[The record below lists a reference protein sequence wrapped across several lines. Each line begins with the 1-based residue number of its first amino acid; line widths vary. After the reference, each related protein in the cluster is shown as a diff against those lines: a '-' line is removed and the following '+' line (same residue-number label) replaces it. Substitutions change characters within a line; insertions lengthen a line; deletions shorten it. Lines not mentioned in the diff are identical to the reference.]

1 VQDFRL
7 LRLGMHEDLRPRG
20 AYESVLVERYIV
32 NQWRTQ
38 RCAIMEAELIAH
50 RREYATAWAN
60 PRRVKVTPT
69 AGAVWGDDQQFYGGA
84 LEKLAKYEYRLS
96 LEANRV
102 LRELAQRQK
111 AREEDQGGDDF
122 MARLDALREK
132 KPTAGEPQMTQID
145 TDELLD
151 KTERQFNLRESAK
164 SAVPNPSSHAAE
176 PTAQSGNLQ
185 NELSPREARRTAGP
199 RNSRMDTDELPGGD
213 KREGQSV
220 SSVQSVD
227 EVALG
232 HATEPTLQSGNLQNE
247 LPPHGGKV
255 NAATKEAQPEQGKP
269 RRAPYDTDKLR
280 AEIERRV
287 NRHLTAQ
294 AGALSP
300 LRQGVAPRLKATSV
314 GSGA

>member
-1 VQDFRL
+1 
-7 LRLGMHEDLRPRG
+7 
-20 AYESVLVERYIV
+20 
-32 NQWRTQ
+32 
-38 RCAIMEAELIAH
+38 MEAELIAH
-50 RREYATAWAN
+50 RREYATAFAN

-96 LEANRV
+96 LEANRI
-102 LRELAQRQK
+102 LRQLSQRQK

-122 MARLDALREK
+122 MARLDALREAREERA
-132 KPTAGEPQMTQID
+132 TAGEPQMTQID

-151 KTERQFNLRESAK
+151 KAERQFNLRESAK
-164 SAVPNPSSHAAE
+164 SAVPNPLSH
-176 PTAQSGNLQ
+176 
-185 NELSPREARRTAGP
+185 
-199 RNSRMDTDELPGGD
+199 D
-213 KREGQSV
+213 
-220 SSVQSVD
+220 
-227 EVALG
+227 
-232 HATEPTLQSGNLQNE
+232 TEPTTQSGNLQNE
-247 LPPHGGKV
+247 LPPREARRTAEPRISPMDTDKLPGLDQEDDKSVLSVKSVAAVPLSHATEPTTQSGKLQNELPPAGGKV

-269 RRAPYDTDKLR
+269 RRAPYDTDALR

-300 LRQGVAPRLKATSV
+300 LRQGVAPRLKATLV

>member
-1 VQDFRL
+1 MSKQNGTQPTPPGAGENNPPSEHVHPAQRGAARQEQFLLPEESVEDFRL

-20 AYESVLVERYIV
+20 AYETALVERYIV
-32 NQWRTQ
+32 NQWRVQ

-60 PRRVKVTPT
+60 PRRVKTTPT

-84 LEKLAKYEYRLS
+84 LEKLAKHEYRLS
-96 LEANRV
+96 LEASRM
-102 LRELAQRQK
+102 LRQLAQRQK
-111 AREEDQGGDDF
+111 AREAEEEVG
-122 MARLDALREK
+122 
-132 KPTAGEPQMTQID
+132 TAWEPQISQID
-145 TDELLD
+145 ADEQ
-151 KTERQFNLRESAK
+151 RQKKA
-164 SAVPNPSSHAAE
+164 
-176 PTAQSGNLQ
+176 
-185 NELSPREARRTAGP
+185 TAGP

-255 NAATKEAQPEQGKP
+255 NAATKEAQP
-269 RRAPYDTDKLR
+269 
-280 AEIERRV
+280 
-287 NRHLTAQ
+287 
-294 AGALSP
+294 
-300 LRQGVAPRLKATSV
+300 
-314 GSGA
+314 

>member
-1 VQDFRL
+1 
-7 LRLGMHEDLRPRG
+7 
-20 AYESVLVERYIV
+20 
-32 NQWRTQ
+32 
-38 RCAIMEAELIAH
+38 MEAELIAH
-50 RREYATAWAN
+50 RRHYATAFAN

-96 LEANRV
+96 LECSRL
-102 LRELAQRQK
+102 LRQLAQRQK
-111 AREEDQGGDDF
+111 ARQEDQGGDDF

-132 KPTAGEPQMTQID
+132 RATEEPRISRMN
-145 TDELLD
+145 TDELPVSD
-151 KTERQFNLRESAK
+151 QADDK
-164 SAVPNPSSHAAE
+164 SALSVKSVAAVPLSHATE
-176 PTAQSGNLQ
+176 PTPESGNLQ
-185 NELSPREARRTAGP
+185 NELPPREALRTAGP
-199 RNSRMDTDELPGGD
+199 RNSRMDTDKLPGLDQEDD
-213 KREGQSV
+213 KSV
-220 SSVQSVD
+220 LSVQSVAA
-227 EVALG
+227 VPLS
-232 HATEPTLQSGNLQNE
+232 HATEPTPESGNLQNE
-247 LPPHGGKV
+247 LPSAGGKV

-300 LRQGVAPRLKATSV
+300 LRQGVAPRLKATRV